1 MGRVNAENHS
11 KMRKFSGATGLIKS
25 TFEITTK
32 YHTHTHTHTPIQQ
45 GGPRTGIS
53 FFGSHVQNDKKKV
66 LTLTCTFKIQFVLF
80 LKCNCT
86 CSLLWT

>member
-1 MGRVNAENHS
+1 MGGVNAENHS
-11 KMRKFSGATGLIKS
+11 KMRKSSGVNRLIKS

-32 YHTHTHTHTPIQQ
+32 YHTHTHTHTHTPIQQ

-53 FFGSHVQNDKKKV
+53 FFGSQVQNDKNKV
-66 LTLTCTFKIQFVLF
+66 LTLTFKIQFVLS
-80 LKCNCT
+80 LKCN